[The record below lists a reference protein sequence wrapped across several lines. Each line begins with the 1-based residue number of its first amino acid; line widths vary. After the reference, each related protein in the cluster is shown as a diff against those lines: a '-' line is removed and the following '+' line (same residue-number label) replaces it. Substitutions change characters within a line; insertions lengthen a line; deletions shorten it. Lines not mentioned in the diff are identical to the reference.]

1 MLDFAVHIG
10 KVAGVYLRE
19 NLGSELQ
26 VEHKG
31 RIDLVTRVDKKAQE
45 IIIREIENE
54 YREHS
59 IIAEEGVRKS
69 KSGQYVWY
77 IDPLDGTV
85 NFVHGIPIFCVS
97 IALYIEDMPHI
108 GVCYNPVSDEIFW
121 AQAGKG
127 AYLNKAPINVS
138 KTGILVDSLLVT
150 GFPYSTHKIASL
162 TSRFSRVLHK
172 VQGIRRL
179 GSAALDLC
187 YVACGRFDGFW
198 EEGLHSWDM
207 AAGIV
212 ILLEAGGKVSGLN
225 GSDFDLT
232 KGEILASNK
241 RIHNDLVQLM

>member
-1 MLDFAVHIG
+1 MLDFAFHVG
-10 KVAGVYLRE
+10 KKAGAYLLE
-19 NLGSELQ
+19 NLGSDLQ

-45 IIIREIENE
+45 IIICEIENE
-54 YREHS
+54 YSEHS
-59 IIAEEGVRKS
+59 IIAEEGVKKS

-97 IALYIEDMPHI
+97 IALYVDNMPHI
-108 GVCYNPVSDEIFW
+108 GVCYNPVLEEIFW
-121 AQAGKG
+121 AQADKG
-127 AYLNKAPINVS
+127 AYLNNSPIKVS
-138 KTGILVDSLLVT
+138 NTEILVDSLVVT
-150 GFPYSTHKIASL
+150 GFPYSTHKIESL

-212 ILLEAGGKVSGLN
+212 ILLEAGGKVSGFN

-232 KGEILASNK
+232 QGEIIASNN
-241 RIHNDLVQLM
+241 RIHNELTQLM